1 MNRTHFWHTRN
12 SSIHV
17 SLVLRFLRIRNG
29 MAKKMGTG
37 VIFTH
42 RCFWGRVY
50 HAMQGCC
57 WPDWKLQDVVNDGHC
72 PVKFLVVF
80 SCPKESHLEAQFQS
94 LRTQDTCNIYIYKYK
109 LLWISILRLRYF
121 QEISMGYIY
130 IFSWD
135 FRWVSPQFQL
145 TLCQD
150 SPPTDGIATSPS
162 EVTNAW
168 IPHCCISMIPPRKM
182 NVAS

>member
-1 MNRTHFWHTRN
+1 M
-12 SSIHV
+12 
-17 SLVLRFLRIRNG
+17 FLRPRVPRH
-29 MAKKMGTG
+29 AG
-37 VIFTH
+37 VLLT
-42 RCFWGRVY
+42 W
-50 HAMQGCC
+50 
-57 WPDWKLQDVVNDGHC
+57 
-72 PVKFLVVF
+72 
-80 SCPKESHLEAQFQS
+80 LEASGCGQWWALPSEILGCFQLS
-94 LRTQDTCNIYIYKYK
+94 QRISFRGTVSVIENSRHLQYIYIYKYK